1 MRREPTDAERKLWYL
16 LRDRR
21 FVGVK
26 FRRQAPLGRYIV
38 DFVCFQHK
46 LVVEADGGQ
55 HYEDNADASRDSW
68 LAQEGLRRRSL
79 FQPRHFEEFER
90 RARRPCR
97 EASPSP
103 GSQLTLLATL
113 SPEGERVYTSTTT

>member
-55 HYEDNADASRDSW
+55 HYDDNADASRDSW
-68 LAQEGLRRRSL
+68 LAQEGYVVVRYSNHDILKNLNGVLEDLAARLPPHPARS
-79 FQPRHFEEFER
+79 
-90 RARRPCR
+90 
-97 EASPSP
+97 
-103 GSQLTLLATL
+103 
-113 SPEGERVYTSTTT
+113 